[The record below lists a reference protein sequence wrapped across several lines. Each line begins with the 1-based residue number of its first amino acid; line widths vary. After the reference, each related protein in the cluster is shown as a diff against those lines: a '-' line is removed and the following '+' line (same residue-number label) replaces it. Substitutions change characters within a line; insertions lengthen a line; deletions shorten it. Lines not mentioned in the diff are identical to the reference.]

1 MEYQPEK
8 TLVSPWW
15 FSIPFGLILIQ
26 IIIAINHHDSMPDI
40 VPIHYDINGNPD
52 NWAKK
57 SYRLLFMQP
66 AIEILLTALL
76 FFIYKVIGWSKQ
88 QLSAEN
94 PEESRTRNQIF
105 RRRWSA
111 FIILFNVLIIIPS
124 FLLHLFTLQLI
135 KIHPGSSLFEIFS
148 FVPLLLILILTGWI
162 AFKTGQSGS
171 RIKLKN
177 KSEPDEKKVDRDDDK
192 HWKGGIIYHN
202 PDDPAI
208 FVEQR
213 FGVGW
218 TINFGNRKALIGFFG
233 FLVLFPAALFLIA
246 RIAIK

>member
-1 MEYQPEK
+1 
-8 TLVSPWW
+8 
-15 FSIPFGLILIQ
+15 
-26 IIIAINHHDSMPDI
+26 
-40 VPIHYDINGNPD
+40 
-52 NWAKK
+52 
-57 SYRLLFMQP
+57 MQP

-135 KIHPGSSLFEIFS
+135 KIHSGSSLFGIIF
-148 FVPLLLILILTGWI
+148 FVPVLILILTGWI

-171 RIKLKN
+171 RVKL
-177 KSEPDEKKVDRDDDK
+177 KSEPELDKKKIDRDDDK
-192 HWKGGIIYHN
+192 HWKAGIIYYN
-202 PDDPAI
+202 PDDPAL

-233 FLVLFPAALFLIA
+233 FLVLFPAALFLIV